1 MQFGQLKRR
10 EFISL
15 LGGAAITW
23 PLAVRAQQATM
34 PVIGFLHSSS
44 PETSVNY
51 VAAFRKGLSEIGYV
65 EGHGLFRH
73 GK

>member
-1 MQFGQLKRR
+1 
-10 EFISL
+10 
-15 LGGAAITW
+15 
-23 PLAVRAQQATM
+23 M